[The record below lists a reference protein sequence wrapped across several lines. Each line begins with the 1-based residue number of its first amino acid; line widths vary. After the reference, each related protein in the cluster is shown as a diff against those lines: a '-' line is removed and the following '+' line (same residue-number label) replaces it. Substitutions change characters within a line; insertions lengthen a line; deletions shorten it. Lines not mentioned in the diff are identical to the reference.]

1 MANCIYEAKAVL
13 ADDENSCPAVA
24 YQSADVCVPVTV
36 APYASVGT
44 AVTTCCGDPVV
55 TEETPSC
62 AGRKN
67 GVCTFTITQTVC
79 IEIPV
84 YFGATA
90 TSRDAY
96 VTCLGASSEDICT
109 DCAAAA
115 SEEV

>member
-1 MANCIYEAKAVL
+1 MANCIYESNAAL
-13 ADDENSCPAVA
+13 TDDENACPAVA